1 VSDPSLGL
9 AMLGLIVIT
18 IMMGFPTAFTL
29 MGLGMVFGFIAFWNP
44 AQPWYDNHAF
54 DLMVQRAY
62 GVMTNDTLL
71 SIPLFVFMGY
81 VMERAA
87 LVDRMF
93 HSVQLA
99 FRRVP
104 ASLAV
109 TTLLVCAFW
118 GIASGIVG
126 AVVVLMGVIA
136 MRPMLH
142 AGYDVRLASG
152 AITAGGTLGILIPPS
167 VMLIVYAAVAGQ
179 SIVKLYAAAM
189 LPGFFLTFLYLLYI
203 LGWAILNPRIA
214 PKLPPDQYRVAV
226 PEWLGRLERGQAKR
240 LCWALLVAAVRPSV
254 LRGARAP
261 DGRPVSYGL
270 IARSLLTAMV
280 PAVLTLATFGATWW
294 YVVVYNAPTAAVA
307 SVRTSSSSPS
317 TVGQA
322 PRGEA
327 DKPQALGSVSERAL
341 GSRPEKLEELGAAS
355 DTPRRAGSEKLQE
368 LGSAALEKSEE
379 LGSAAPEKSQELGTP
394 SERPQELGAASE
406 QRREPGSPSEPPQ
419 ELGVAAEKAQVPGA
433 PPRPLGSPTAEP
445 LDGSAAGKIPR
456 NFYAWFWGFA
466 GLCALLLALYYWR
479 MDGEQLVILKELVS
493 SVVPL
498 GVLTVVVLAVILF
511 GITTATESA
520 AVGALGALYLA
531 VMAKYQRLVWWSSL
545 VGAIVGIALAWNR
558 ADVVTLL
565 VSGCLGGVLLGTLVP
580 WSWGLRRSPDL
591 WQNLKESTFLTA
603 KTTAMVCWLFV
614 GSALFSAVFALHGGQ
629 SLIERWVLGMNLS
642 PLGFLMISQ
651 AIIFLLG
658 WPLEWTEII
667 VIFCPIFIP
676 LLSHFNVD
684 PLLFG
689 TMVAVNLQAAFLSP
703 PVAMSAFYLKGV
715 SPSHV
720 TLNQIFAG
728 MMPFMLIV
736 LLCLAFMYLW
746 PGMTLWLPE
755 FLYGS

>member
-1 VSDPSLGL
+1 VSDPALGL
-9 AMLGLIVIT
+9 TMLGLIVVA

-29 MGLGMVFGFIAFWNP
+29 MGLGMSFGFLAFWTP
-44 AQPWYDNHAF
+44 AQHWWENRIF
-54 DLMVQRAY
+54 DLMVQRTY

-71 SIPLFVFMGY
+71 SVPLFVFMGY
-81 VMERAA
+81 IMERAA

-136 MRPMLH
+136 LRPMLK

-152 AITAGGTLGILIPPS
+152 AIAAGGTLGILIPPS

-189 LPGFFLTFLYLLYI
+189 LPGFFLTFLYLVYI
-203 LGWAILNPRIA
+203 LGWAILNPKIA
-214 PKLPPDQYRVAV
+214 PKLSPDEYRLRV
-226 PEWLGRLERGQAKR
+226 PEYLQQIERGRSRQVIGG
-240 LCWALLVAAVRPSV
+240 LMAAVFRPNL
-254 LRGARAP
+254 LRGASAP
-261 DGRPVSYGL
+261 DGRRVGYGL
-270 IARSLLTAMV
+270 MIKSLLVVMV
-280 PAVLTLATFGATWW
+280 PLGLAVATFGAAWW
-294 YVVVYNAPTAAVA
+294 YVVIYNAPTVLTAAAV
-307 SVRTSSSSPS
+307 V
-317 TVGQA
+317 A
-322 PRGEA
+322 PKAPAITAPPAGAPAPAE
-327 DKPQALGSVSERAL
+327 
-341 GSRPEKLEELGAAS
+341 PEM
-355 DTPRRAGSEKLQE
+355 
-368 LGSAALEKSEE
+368 
-379 LGSAAPEKSQELGTP
+379 
-394 SERPQELGAASE
+394 PQELGAAESGSE
-406 QRREPGSPSEPPQ
+406 TGETPPAADAPPQ
-419 ELGVAAEKAQVPGA
+419 EM
-433 PPRPLGSPTAEP
+433 GSALAEP
-445 LDGSAAGKIPR
+445 TGTSAGQIPAH
-456 NFYAWFWGFA
+456 FYTWFWAF
-466 GLCALLLALYYWR
+466 ALLVAIVLGIYYWR
-479 MDGEQLVILKELVS
+479 MDGEQLEILKELVV

-531 VMAKYQRLVWWSSL
+531 VMAKYPRRVWWWSL
-545 VGAIVGIALAWNR
+545 AGAIVGVALAWR
-558 ADVVTLL
+558 RGDLVALL
-565 VSGCLGGVLLGTLVP
+565 VSGSLGGVFSGTIVP
-580 WSWGLRRSPDL
+580 WIWALATSQREI
-591 WQNLKESTFLTA
+591 WQNLKESIFLTA

-614 GSALFSAVFALHGGQ
+614 GSALFSGVFALHGGQ
-629 SLIERWVLGMNLS
+629 GLIERWVLSMNLS
-642 PLGFLMISQ
+642 PVGFLIMSQ
-651 AIIFLLG
+651 GIIFLLG

-676 LLSHFNVD
+676 LLSHFKVD
-684 PLLFG
+684 PILFG

-715 SPSHV
+715 SPPHV

-728 MMPFMLIV
+728 MMPYMLIV
-736 LLCLAFMYLW
+736 ILCLAFMYLW

-755 FLYGS
+755 FLYGG

>member
-1 VSDPSLGL
+1 MSDPVLGL
-9 AMLGLIVIT
+9 TMLGLIVVA

-29 MGLGMVFGFIAFWNP
+29 MGLGMIFGFLAFWTP
-44 AQPWYDNHAF
+44 GQPWWQNHAF
-54 DLMVQRAY
+54 DLIVQRTY

-71 SIPLFVFMGY
+71 SVPLFVLMGY

-93 HSVQLA
+93 HAVQLA

-136 MRPMLH
+136 LRPMLK

-226 PEWLGRLERGQAKR
+226 PEDLRRLERGRSRRILLGLLA
-240 LCWALLVAAVRPSV
+240 ALVRPG
-254 LRGARAP
+254 RAAGA
-261 DGRPVSYGL
+261 DGSRVRYRR
-270 IARSLLTAMV
+270 IAAYAGVAVVPLLLTAG
-280 PAVLTLATFGATWW
+280 TFGLTWW
-294 YVVVYNAPTAAVA
+294 YVVIYNAP
-307 SVRTSSSSPS
+307 
-317 TVGQA
+317 VG
-322 PRGEA
+322 
-327 DKPQALGSVSERAL
+327 
-341 GSRPEKLEELGAAS
+341 
-355 DTPRRAGSEKLQE
+355 
-368 LGSAALEKSEE
+368 
-379 LGSAAPEKSQELGTP
+379 
-394 SERPQELGAASE
+394 
-406 QRREPGSPSEPPQ
+406 
-419 ELGVAAEKAQVPGA
+419 GVAAETAVPVSPPSGPAPAAAQPSAEETPREVGAVEVGEPAAAEPAAPTGPVEVTAPGA
-433 PPRPLGSPTAEP
+433 RPE
-445 LDGSAAGKIPR
+445 AAPVAAVPE
-456 NFYAWFWGFA
+456 NFYAWFWGLA
-466 GLCALLLALYYWR
+466 ALCGLLLLLYYLR
-479 MDGEQLVILKELVS
+479 LDGEQLEILRELVV

-520 AVGALGALYLA
+520 AIGALGAMYLA
-531 VMAKYQRLVWWSSL
+531 VMARYPREVGWWSL
-545 VGAIVGIALAWNR
+545 AGAVAGAGLGWWRGASPM
-558 ADVVTLL
+558 ALL
-565 VSGCLGGVLLGTLVP
+565 VSAAIGGTLAGTVGP
-580 WSWGLRRSPDL
+580 GLRRLPTSEEL
-591 WQNLKESTFLTA
+591 RRNLKESTFLTA

-629 SLIERWVLGMNLS
+629 ALVERWVLAMDLS
-642 PLGFLMISQ
+642 PVGFLVMSQ
-651 AIIFLLG
+651 LIIFLLG

-667 VIFCPIFIP
+667 VIFVPIFLP
-676 LLSHFNVD
+676 LLSHFDID
-684 PLLFG
+684 PILFG

-715 SPSHV
+715 APRHV

-728 MMPFMLIV
+728 MMPYMVIV
-736 LLCLAFMYLW
+736 LICLVFMYLW

-755 FLYGS
+755 FLYGR

>member
-1 VSDPSLGL
+1 MSDPSLGL
-9 AMLGLIVIT
+9 AMLALIVVA

-29 MGLGMVFGFIAFWNP
+29 MGLGMIFGYIAFWVP
-44 AQPWYDNHAF
+44 GAHWWDNRVF
-54 DLMVQRAY
+54 DLIVQRTY

-71 SIPLFVFMGY
+71 SVPLFVFMGY
-81 VMERAA
+81 IMERAA

-136 MRPMLH
+136 MGPMLK

-189 LPGFFLTFLYLLYI
+189 LPGFFLTFLYLIYI
-203 LGWAILNPRIA
+203 LGWAIINPKIA
-214 PKLPPDQYRVAV
+214 PKLPPDQYRIAV
-226 PEWLGRLERGQAKR
+226 PEWMRQLERGR
-240 LCWALLVAAVRPSV
+240 TRTVVP
-254 LRGARAP
+254 
-261 DGRPVSYGL
+261 GL
-270 IARSLLTAMV
+270 IAAAFRPALLGGAAGYRVIVQNLLALSVPVLLTV
-280 PAVLTLATFGATWW
+280 GTFGMTWW
-294 YVVVYNAPTAAVA
+294 YVVVYNAPEAATAAATPTAATVTGATAPTA
-307 SVRTSSSSPS
+307 SR
-317 TVGQA
+317 A
-322 PRGEA
+322 AALAKEE
-327 DKPQALGSVSERAL
+327 KP
-341 GSRPEKLEELGAAS
+341 PTLGAG
-355 DTPRRAGSEKLQE
+355 AGEDK
-368 LGSAALEKSEE
+368 
-379 LGSAAPEKSQELGTP
+379 
-394 SERPQELGAASE
+394 PQELGAAGDPVDTTE
-406 QRREPGSPSEPPQ
+406 GTKAAEGPLEEVGLPREPGQAS
-419 ELGVAAEKAQVPGA
+419 G
-433 PPRPLGSPTAEP
+433 
-445 LDGSAAGKIPR
+445 AGKIPAY
-456 NFYAWFWGFA
+456 FYAWFWGLATFF
-466 GLCALLLALYYWR
+466 GLLLLIYFWR
-479 MDGEQLVILKELVS
+479 MDAEQMEILKELIV

-520 AVGALGALYLA
+520 AIGALGAMYLA
-531 VMAKYQRLVWWSSL
+531 VMARYAKPVWWWSL
-545 VGAIVGIALAWNR
+545 IGFVIG
-558 ADVVTLL
+558 VVLGWYEGEDYMSLL
-565 VSGCLGGVLLGTLVP
+565 VAGSISGALFGTLVP
-580 WSWGLRRSPDL
+580 GLWYIRGSPEL
-591 WQNLKESTFLTA
+591 RKNMKQATFLTA

-629 SLIERWVLGMNLS
+629 ALIERWVLSMNLS
-642 PLGFLMISQ
+642 PLGFQFTAQL
-651 AIIFLLG
+651 IIFLLG

-676 LLSHFNVD
+676 LLSHFQID
-684 PLLFG
+684 PILFG

-715 SPSHV
+715 SPKHV

-728 MMPFMLIV
+728 MMPYMIIV
-736 LLCLAFMYLW
+736 CICLAFMYIW

-755 FLYGS
+755 FLYGK

>member
-1 VSDPSLGL
+1 VSDPYLGL
-9 AMLGLIVIT
+9 LMLSLIVVA

-29 MGLGMVFGFIAFWNP
+29 MGLGMIFGYIAFWTPDQHWWQNR
-44 AQPWYDNHAF
+44 AF
-54 DLMVQRAY
+54 DLIVQRTY

-81 VMERAA
+81 IMERAA

-136 MRPMLH
+136 MRPMLN
-142 AGYDVRLASG
+142 AGYDVKLASG

-189 LPGFFLTFLYLLYI
+189 LPGFFLTFLYLVYI
-203 LGWAILNPRIA
+203 LGWAIIDPKIA

-226 PEWLGRLERGQAKR
+226 PEYLQRLQGRSGSVVPG
-240 LCWALLVAAVRPSV
+240 LLAAAFRPGR
-254 LRGARAP
+254 LRGADAEA
-261 DGRPVSYGL
+261 GRPAGYSV
-270 IARSLLTAMV
+270 IAKHLLVISV
-280 PAVLTLATFGATWW
+280 PIFMTVGTFAATWW
-294 YVVVYNAPTAAVA
+294 YVVVYNAPDAVTTTAAPVKTAAVPA
-307 SVRTSSSSPS
+307 SPAPSAPAAPADDKPQEVGLAGEATDTQSAANPDGPPQEVTTFGDRATSSS
-317 TVGQA
+317 G
-322 PRGEA
+322 
-327 DKPQALGSVSERAL
+327 K
-341 GSRPEKLEELGAAS
+341 
-355 DTPRRAGSEKLQE
+355 TPAH
-368 LGSAALEKSEE
+368 
-379 LGSAAPEKSQELGTP
+379 
-394 SERPQELGAASE
+394 
-406 QRREPGSPSEPPQ
+406 
-419 ELGVAAEKAQVPGA
+419 
-433 PPRPLGSPTAEP
+433 
-445 LDGSAAGKIPR
+445 
-456 NFYAWFWGFA
+456 FYGWFWGLA
-466 GLCALLLALYYWR
+466 TASVLLLLVYFWR
-479 MDGEQLVILKELVS
+479 MDGEQLEILRELCV

-511 GITTATESA
+511 GICTATESA
-520 AVGALGALYLA
+520 AIGALGALYLA
-531 VMAKYQRLVWWSSL
+531 VMARYMRPVLWWSL
-545 VGAIVGIALAWNR
+545 VGFIVGIGLGWYEGEDFAS
-558 ADVVTLL
+558 LL
-565 VSGCLGGVLLGTLVP
+565 VAGSIGGTLLGTVAPGLWYLRTSP
-580 WSWGLRRSPDL
+580 ELRR
-591 WQNLKESTFLTA
+591 NIKESTFLTA

-629 SLIERWVLGMNLS
+629 GLIERWVLSLNLS
-642 PLGFLMISQ
+642 PLGFQ
-651 AIIFLLG
+651 FVAQVIIFLLG

-676 LLSHFNVD
+676 LLAHFNVD
-684 PLLFG
+684 PILFG

-715 SPSHV
+715 SPKHV

-728 MMPFMLIV
+728 MMPYMIIV
-736 LLCLAFMYLW
+736 CICLVFMYIW

-755 FLYGS
+755 FLYGK

>member
-1 VSDPSLGL
+1 MSDPALGL
-9 AMLGLIVIT
+9 TMLGLIVVA

-29 MGLGMVFGFIAFWNP
+29 MGLGMVFGYLAFWAP
-44 AQPWYDNHAF
+44 GQHWYSNHVF
-54 DLMVQRAY
+54 DLIVQRTY

-93 HSVQLA
+93 HAVQLA

-136 MRPMLH
+136 MRPMLN
-142 AGYDVRLASG
+142 AGYDVKLASG

-189 LPGFFLTFLYLLYI
+189 LPGFFLTFLYLVYI
-203 LGWAILNPRIA
+203 VGWALINPKIA
-214 PKLPPDQYRVAV
+214 PKLPPDKYRVEV
-226 PEWLGRLERGQAKR
+226 PDYLRRLERGRAR
-240 LCWALLVAAVRPSV
+240 RIVGGLVAGLVRPGLV
-254 LRGARAP
+254 RGARTE
-261 DGRPVSYGL
+261 DGRAAGRGTIVKDVL
-270 IARSLLTAMV
+270 AVMV
-280 PAVLTLATFGATWW
+280 PVMLTVGTFGMTWW
-294 YVVVYNAPTAAVA
+294 YVTIYNAPAATAAAPIATRPVA
-307 SVRTSSSSPS
+307 PTP
-317 TVGQA
+317 
-322 PRGEA
+322 
-327 DKPQALGSVSERAL
+327 
-341 GSRPEKLEELGAAS
+341 PE
-355 DTPRRAGSEKLQE
+355 RRA
-368 LGSAALEKSEE
+368 SA
-379 LGSAAPEKSQELGTP
+379 PPTP
-394 SERPQELGAASE
+394 ASGQDQLQELGAAGESE
-406 QRREPGSPSEPPQ
+406 REATDTASR
-419 ELGVAAEKAQVPGA
+419 AEGPEEVTSFAEG
-433 PPRPLGSPTAEP
+433 TA
-445 LDGSAAGKIPR
+445 STAGTIPAH
-456 NFYAWFWGFA
+456 FYAWFWGLA
-466 GLCALLLALYYWR
+466 AVSALLLLVYCWR
-479 MDGEQLVILKELVS
+479 MDGEQLQILKELIV

-520 AVGALGALYLA
+520 AIGALGALYLA
-531 VMAKYQRLVWWSSL
+531 VMARYARQVWWWSL
-545 VGAIVGIALAWNR
+545 VGIVIGIGLGWWQGE
-558 ADVVTLL
+558 DFVSLL
-565 VSGCLGGVLLGTLVP
+565 VAGSISGTLLGTVVP
-580 WSWGLRRSPDL
+580 GLWNLRTSSELRK
-591 WQNLKESTFLTA
+591 NLKEATFLTA

-629 SLIERWVLGMNLS
+629 GLIERWVLSMNLS
-642 PLGFLMISQ
+642 PVGFQIMAQL
-651 AIIFLLG
+651 IIFLLG

-676 LLSHFNVD
+676 LLAHFHID
-684 PLLFG
+684 PILFG

-715 SPSHV
+715 SPRHV

-728 MMPFMLIV
+728 MMPYMIIV
-736 LLCLAFMYLW
+736 LICLTFMYIW

-755 FLYGS
+755 FLYGQ